1 MNGSMRKVYCSLL
14 LAFSAS
20 MFGLGCDGGA
30 KPNMSGPPP
39 KDTIGAPEKADGAK
53 KETAAKPM
61 PSGDGSTTGGGTE
74 VPADA
79 AGGTTE
85 KPAATE
91 SKPEEKAEEKPEA
104 KAEEKKAE

>member
-1 MNGSMRKVYCSLL
+1 MRKVYCSLL